1 MCLTLCVTT
10 FADSNVYWEDGPY
23 DVIWN
28 EKENAMWWKKYSFLL
43 MYPMA
48 VFGVVG
54 SSYYASGQ
62 LNTFDKW
69 YLIVFVPLGLWQW
82 IETFV
87 RWRRE
92 RRTPPEDG
100 VKPKDD
106 DGPTAR
112 TP

>member
-1 MCLTLCVTT
+1 
-10 FADSNVYWEDGPY
+10 
-23 DVIWN
+23 
-28 EKENAMWWKKYSFLL
+28 MWWKKYSFLL
-43 MYPMA
+43 MYPMV

-54 SSYYASGQ
+54 GAYYASGQ

-69 YLIVFVPLGLWQW
+69 FLIVYVPLGLWQW

-92 RRTPPEDG
+92 RRTPPEGG

>member
-10 FADSNVYWEDGPY
+10 FADSNAYWEDGPY

-69 YLIVFVPLGLWQW
+69 YLIVLSPWACGSGSRPLCAGGG
-82 IETFV
+82 
-87 RWRRE
+87 RE
-92 RRTPPEDG
+92 GRLQR
-100 VKPKDD
+100 
-106 DGPTAR
+106 AA
-112 TP
+112 

>member
-1 MCLTLCVTT
+1 
-10 FADSNVYWEDGPY
+10 
-23 DVIWN
+23 
-28 EKENAMWWKKYSFLL
+28 MWWKKYSFLL

-54 SSYYASGQ
+54 SSYYASG
-62 LNTFDKW
+62 

-82 IETFV
+82 IEAFV